1 MVVQRRVRWAAQAAP
16 SAGARVYGVFKEKE
30 KKTLWNVHMYVNS
43 MRTQTPQGL
52 FASTLDA
59 SAVQA
64 HILSEFK
71 QEHFTCKYRS
81 IQTDWD

>member
-1 MVVQRRVRWAAQAAP
+1 
-16 SAGARVYGVFKEKE
+16 
-30 KKTLWNVHMYVNS
+30 MYVNS

-52 FASTLDA
+52 FASTLDT